1 MDRDIIAS
9 YENLY
14 EAYKAAKKGSN
25 CSQDSAKFQ
34 VMALEGIQ
42 NLRKLLIDQTYQMD
56 EYKRFMIYEPK
67 ERLIETCSF
76 KDKVVQHSLSD
87 NILHPRL
94 ADVFIRT
101 NYAGQ
106 IGKGTDFAR
115 DCLKEQMLEFYDKHG
130 LDGWILK
137 CDIEKFYYS
146 IDHEVLKDIVD
157 YYFEDDFTR
166 WLNHL
171 IIDSTKNPGSPLGN
185 QAVQVYALMLL
196 NPVDHMVTGDLGVDL
211 YGRYTDDFYLICFEK
226 LYLEYCLKSIENM
239 IDSLKLKLNGKTQIV
254 PFKNGISFLGFH
266 HYVTEDGTY
275 IRKLSGNKKRE
286 VKKRFRRMAELVR
299 NGKMTEEK
307 FYEKYEGWKNH
318 AMKGN
323 CIKLCHSMDV
333 FVEKELRK

>member
-14 EAYKAAKKGSN
+14 AAYKAAKRGKHCN
-25 CSQDSAKFQ
+25 QDSARFQ
-34 VMALEGIQ
+34 IMALEGIH
-42 NLRKLLIDQTYQMD
+42 NLRKLLLDQTYQMD
-56 EYKRFMIYEPK
+56 EYNRFKIYEPK
-67 ERLIETCSF
+67 ERLIEACGF

-94 ADVFIRT
+94 RNEFIKT

-115 DCLKEQMLEFYDKHG
+115 DSLKEQMLDFYDKHG

-137 CDIEKFYYS
+137 CDVEKFYYS
-146 IDHEVLKDIVD
+146 INHDVLKDIVD

-171 IIDSTKNPGSPLGN
+171 IIDSTESPGSPLGN

-196 NPVDHMVTGDLGVDL
+196 NSVDHMVIGELGVDS
-211 YGRYTDDFYLICFEK
+211 YGRYTDDFYLIHHEK
-226 LYLEYCLKSIENM
+226 SYLEYCLKSIEEM
-239 IDSLKLKLNGKTQIV
+239 TGSLKLRLNGKTQIA

-266 HYVTEDGTY
+266 HYVTSNGKY

-286 VKKRFRRMAELVR
+286 VKKRFRKMAEQVR
-299 NGKMTEEK
+299 KGEMTEAK

-318 AMKGN
+318 ALKGN
-323 CIKLCHSMDV
+323 CIKLCLSMDI
-333 FVEKELRK
+333 FVEEELRK